1 MDDNTETPSAGAAS
15 ATRPPET
22 PPLRRHSGALSR
34 GFAGLQAGMLGAIWT
49 LAWLGI
55 DSSWDRRGFWNS
67 ENLFATA
74 FYGDDALRA
83 GFSAKTLPGLALF
96 LIIYS
101 LLGCLFAVVVRDQI
115 RPMRMFLA
123 AMIFALGWFYF
134 SFHGLWRSAMP
145 LVYLLYA
152 DRPMVVGH
160 IIYGACLARFPS
172 YLPGAGPPAAPPV
185 EPATGIPTL
194 QTPPAEFSQLGK
206 REKRGGGNAALFEMP
221 QEIANH
227 DAPPADSSSGNPTA
241 PQTLE

>member
-1 MDDNTETPSAGAAS
+1 MDDNTETPPDGAAS
-15 ATRPPET
+15 ATPPTET
-22 PPLRRHSGALSR
+22 PPQRRSSGALSR
-34 GFAGLQAGMLGAIWT
+34 SFAGLQAGMLGVIWM

-67 ENLFATA
+67 ENLFATG

-83 GFSAKTLPGLALF
+83 GFNAKTLPGLALY

-101 LLGCLFAVVVRDQI
+101 LLGCAFALVLGDRI
-115 RPMRMFLA
+115 RPLRIFLA
-123 AMIFALGWFYF
+123 AMVFALGWFYF

-172 YLPGAGPPAAPPV
+172 YLPDAQRPFAPLV
-185 EPATGIPTL
+185 EPVTGAPGL
-194 QTPPAEFSQLGK
+194 QEPPAEFSQQGK
-206 REKRGGGNAALFEMP
+206 REEPAGGNRALFEMP
-221 QEIANH
+221 QEMPNH
-227 DAPPADSSSGNPTA
+227 DGPAADAAVGNPTA